1 MTEQE
6 ALRQA
11 IGLADCCE
19 LMAATWGFP
28 DERLCEAFCDG
39 SYESDARLCLKDAGM
54 DEAQRD
60 AAMACLAIFA
70 GARPAELLA
79 KLKRGHSL
87 LYLAPGAEAVV
98 WPYEAPFRFVAEGRE
113 GVPTLFRAPVTLD
126 VERHMREAGVLPKD
140 ARREPSDSVWDEFSF
155 LAYLYGNVAAALEKE
170 DEAAERQ
177 WRGRIGAFCREH
189 ALRWLPDFMARTRE
203 ESADKQCGCEYAAL
217 SRLADVVL
225 GAVAADVRVHDVS
238 AT

>member
-1 MTEQE
+1 MNGSDN
-6 ALRQA
+6 LRRA

-19 LMAATWGFP
+19 LIAATWRFP
-28 DERLCEAFCDG
+28 DEQLCAALRGG
-39 SYESDARLCLKDAGM
+39 SYTADAQSCLEDTGVDTGVLHQVADSLVHFEKRAVGD
-54 DEAQRD
+54 
-60 AAMACLAIFA
+60 
-70 GARPAELLA
+70 LLA
-79 KLKRGHSL
+79 LLKREYSL
-87 LYLAPGAEAVV
+87 LYMAPGPDVSV

-155 LAYLYGNVAAALEKE
+155 LADLYGNVAAALEKE

-203 ESADKQCGCEYAAL
+203 ESADKQRGCEYAAL

-225 GAVAADVRVHDVS
+225 GAVAADVRVQDVS

>member
-1 MTEQE
+1 M
-6 ALRQA
+6 
-11 IGLADCCE
+11 
-19 LMAATWGFP
+19 
-28 DERLCEAFCDG
+28 
-39 SYESDARLCLKDAGM
+39 
-54 DEAQRD
+54 
-60 AAMACLAIFA
+60 
-70 GARPAELLA
+70 
-79 KLKRGHSL
+79 
-87 LYLAPGAEAVV
+87 
-98 WPYEAPFRFVAEGRE
+98 
-113 GVPTLFRAPVTLD
+113 
-126 VERHMREAGVLPKD
+126 LPKD

-203 ESADKQCGCEYAAL
+203 ESADKQRGCEYAAL

-225 GAVAADVRVHDVS
+225 GAVAADVRVQDVS